1 MSLDL
6 SQFHATFFAESL
18 EGLNH
23 VEQQLLDIER
33 VGHDRNAMDAIFRA
47 IHSLK
52 GSAGSLGFGVIAE
65 LAHEM
70 ESVLDRMR
78 QGLMPAA
85 AENTN
90 VLLRGVDCL
99 RHWLVAAE
107 AGEPVEAV
115 TGADLVRELQ
125 LLLQRSGADGARG
138 AAVADSKPLGKQ
150 KYVIVFRPARDF
162 FHSGNDPARFIDEL
176 AQLGRLDSTADLSAL
191 PSMDAFD
198 PTACYLAWRIVL
210 ETEASA
216 NDIREVFDWVSNSCA
231 LEIELAREA
240 ENRVAGLETQV
251 VGGGETGAAAARRD
265 SSLVTMHVRTDKID
279 DLVNLVGELVITHT
293 MLKQSIRHLDAI
305 KDARSVSVFA
315 QLERNVQDIQER
327 VLAIRMM
334 PVSHVF
340 GRFPR
345 LVRDL
350 GLQLGKAIELKL
362 SGEQSEL
369 DKSVIEQLI
378 DPLTHLVRNALDHG
392 IEVPAERLAAGKSA
406 KGTLSLHAEHRGGRF
421 VITVSDDGRGID
433 AKKVRQ
439 RAVESGLLDAGSA
452 DAELDE
458 AATHALLLKP
468 GFSTAR
474 EVSNLSGRGVGL
486 DVVSQ
491 NVRKLGGSLEI
502 ASQAGRGT
510 TFTIN
515 LPLTLA
521 IVDGMIVGVSGE
533 RYIIPITFI
542 RECLQVSAV
551 QLQSVV
557 GQGQVLHLRGEYIP
571 VLKLGDLCALKSD
584 AQATQ
589 PVLVVLE
596 AENRA
601 IALQVDDL
609 LGQDQVVIKSLEANY
624 RKVEFMAGASILG
637 DGRVALILDV
647 TEIVKQRANIK
658 SSQGRGP
665 FVGTPASRE
674 AGTVAA

>member
-6 SQFHATFFAESL
+6 SRFHATFFTESL

-23 VEQQLLDIER
+23 VEQQLLDIEQI
-33 VGHDRNAMDAIFRA
+33 GHDREAMDAIFRA
-47 IHSLK
+47 VHSLK
-52 GSAGSLGFGVIAE
+52 GSAGSLGFGAIAE

-78 QGLMPAA
+78 LGLMPPT
-85 AENTN
+85 AERTN

-99 RHWLVAAE
+99 RHWLIAAE
-107 AGEPVEAV
+107 AKEPSDTAA
-115 TGADLVRELQ
+115 GGGLIRELQ
-125 LLLQRSGADGARG
+125 LLLQQGSGAGD
-138 AAVADSKPLGKQ
+138 AVAAQREVKAAGKQ

-162 FHSGNDPARFIDEL
+162 FHSGNDPARFIEEL
-176 AQLGRLDSTADLSAL
+176 AQLGELQSTVDLSAL
-191 PSMDAFD
+191 PSIEAFE
-198 PTACYLAWRIVL
+198 PTTCYLAWRITL
-210 ETEASA
+210 DTEASA
-216 NDIREVFDWVSNSCA
+216 SDIREVFDWVSNSCS
-231 LEIELAREA
+231 LEIEPVRDSEA
-240 ENRVAGLETQV
+240 TADTPASAEA
-251 VGGGETGAAAARRD
+251 GAASARIEGVGATRRD
-265 SSLVTMHVRTDKID
+265 TNLLTMHVRTDKID

-293 MLKQSIRHLDAI
+293 MLRQSTQHLDAI
-305 KDARSVSVFA
+305 KDARAVSVFA

-334 PVSHVF
+334 PVNHVF

-362 SGEQSEL
+362 SGEQAEL

-392 IEVPAERLAAGKSA
+392 IELPGERLAAGKPA
-406 KGTLSLHAEHRGGRF
+406 KGALSLHAEHRGGRF
-421 VITVSDDGRGID
+421 VITVADDGRGID
-433 AKKVRQ
+433 AQRVKR
-439 RAVESGLLDAGSA
+439 RAVEAGLISVSD
-452 DAELDE
+452 ELDE
-458 AATHALLLKP
+458 AAVHALLLRP
-468 GFSTAR
+468 GFSTAQK
-474 EVSNLSGRGVGL
+474 VSNLSGRGVGL

-502 ASQAGRGT
+502 SSHLGRGT

-521 IVDGMIVGVSGE
+521 IVDGMIVGVAGE

-571 VLKLGDLCALKSD
+571 VLKLSDLCKLHSASEPV
-584 AQATQ
+584 Q

-601 IALQVDDL
+601 LALQVDDL

-647 TEIVKQRANIK
+647 TEIIKERVNIK
-658 SSQGRGP
+658 AATARAE
-665 FVGTPASRE
+665 AS
-674 AGTVAA
+674 AAAA